1 VFGRIHCSF
10 GRIIGQFG
18 RFSCFQKIHVPFA
31 HQMHFGQIFLNFI
44 KYARFAYL
52 RTFCS
57 CRIFKHWSSLVLPL
71 PSRKPHGH
79 AARPPP
85 LATQMSLPQVSSCPS
100 PSSPSLRAQ
109 SRGGSPHSRRFQC
122 WERNVHFL
130 FQLFCAVA
138 RISSISCRLV
148 LHSRVS
154 LGGHWRGSAGVG
166 GQISSVLGRG
176 IVCVRAHMGLPFG
189 ESSLC
194 LSVVPHARVVFRWF
208 GGGGLWVF
216 GFTIIYVG

>member
-1 VFGRIHCSF
+1 MFSKNPCSF
-10 GRIIGQFG
+10 RSSNAF
-18 RFSCFQKIHVPFA
+18 RSNFSEFH
-31 HQMHFGQIFLNFI
+31 QIFLNFI

-208 GGGGLWVF
+208 GGEGC
-216 GFTIIYVG
+216 GFLDLLLFMLVDES